1 MNESPRSLVTSAEP
15 ETASHSPGTSNAIPV
30 IDRPILS
37 ANPGFPEV
45 RGVVRNTH
53 ISMKTKLYRLG
64 GASPSGAKSCLIA
77 ALMVAVVPVL
87 QAQTPPPPPQAEQD
101 GDTASANLSD
111 SELDDLLGPIAL
123 YPDALVGL
131 ILPAST
137 VPSDITLADR
147 YLQQNGNDANVDDQ
161 PWDQSVRGLARYPDV
176 LKWMDDNLEWTTSV
190 GEAFINQPADVMNS
204 IQRLRQEAKDKGNLT
219 NTPQQTVVVEQQ
231 PQSEVIRIV
240 PTDPDVIYVPQY
252 DPQVVYVQ
260 PYAPD
265 YGPVISFGVGFGVG
279 TWLSYDFDWWHSDFY
294 YGEGCGWN
302 NHDRWYN
309 HGWSNGNVN
318 VSKTVTNITNIT
330 NNNNVTYN
338 NTVVNRWRPS
348 ATSRRMFIQRQREN
362 LGNARI
368 ARANAQA
375 AHVVAGQP
383 NRVAHVPRPTR
394 LAAAPANPAA
404 VSAQHRQAEIRTG
417 QANRPATA
425 APTVN
430 GATANPAQRNPH
442 NPNHPARPY
451 EASQPGTNPGN
462 SQQPHP
468 NPHHPHP
475 VTAAPAVN
483 GAEPTSVP
491 RHERPQGQPQAQP
504 QAGPEIRQPNPAAEA
519 QRAERERAHQ
529 EAVQQE
535 QARQQAAEN
544 AARREEARQRAQ
556 EAAAARA
563 DAANAAPQS
572 QPQSQPQPAPHHAQQ
587 PQQQG
592 TPQQGEHKKKHQD

>member
-1 MNESPRSLVTSAEP
+1 M
-15 ETASHSPGTSNAIPV
+15 
-30 IDRPILS
+30 
-37 ANPGFPEV
+37 
-45 RGVVRNTH
+45 VRNAH
-53 ISMKTKLYRLG
+53 ISMKTNQYRLG
-64 GASPSGAKSCLIA
+64 GISPSGAKSCLIA

-87 QAQTPPPPPQAEQD
+87 QAQTSPPPPQAEQD
-101 GDTASANLSD
+101 GDTAPANLSD

-147 YLQQNGNDANVDDQ
+147 YLQQNGNDVNVDDQ

-252 DPQVVYVQ
+252 DPEVVYVQ

-265 YGPVISFGVGFGVG
+265 YGPVISFGVGCGVG
-279 TWLSYDFDWWHSDFY
+279 AWLSYDFDWWHSGFY
-294 YGEGCGWN
+294 YGDGCGWN

-318 VSKTVTNITNIT
+318 VSKTVTNITNVT

-338 NTVVNRWRPS
+338 NTTVVNRWRPS
-348 ATSRRMFIQRQREN
+348 ATSRRMFVQRQHEN

-383 NRVAHVPRPTR
+383 NRAAHVPRPTR
-394 LAAAPANPAA
+394 LATAPANPAA
-404 VSAQHRQAEIRTG
+404 VSAQHRQAEVRTG

-425 APTVN
+425 APAVN
-430 GATANPAQRNPH
+430 GAAANPAQRNPH
-442 NPNHPARPY
+442 NPNHLARPY
-451 EASQPGTNPGN
+451 EAGQPGSNPGYP
-462 SQQPHP
+462 QQPHQ
-468 NPHHPHP
+468 NPHHPRP
-475 VTAAPAVN
+475 ATAAPAVE
-483 GAEPTSVP
+483 GAQATAVP
-491 RHERPQGQPQAQP
+491 RHERNPGQPQGQLQSQPQMRPQAQP
-504 QAGPEIRQPNPAAEA
+504 QAAPEVRQPNPAADA
-519 QRAERERAHQ
+519 QRAERARARQ
-529 EAVQQE
+529 EAAQQE
-535 QARQQAAEN
+535 QAQQQAAEN

-563 DAANAAPQS
+563 NAAQS
-572 QPQSQPQPAPHHAQQ
+572 QPQSQPQPAPRAQQ

-592 TPQQGEHKKKHQD
+592 NQQQGEHKKKHQD

>member
-1 MNESPRSLVTSAEP
+1 MKVPASSLHQQRP
-15 ETASHSPGTSNAIPV
+15 ETANHSPGTSNAISELE
-30 IDRPILS
+30 RPILR
-37 ANPGFPEV
+37 ANPGLPAV
-45 RGVVRNTH
+45 RGLVRNTH
-53 ISMKTKLYRLG
+53 ISMKTKPYRLG
-64 GASPSGAKSCLIA
+64 GTSPSAVKSCLIA
-77 ALMVAVVPVL
+77 ALVATVAPVL
-87 QAQTPPPPPQAEQD
+87 HAQTPPPPPQAEQD
-101 GDTASANLSD
+101 GDTTPANLSD

-190 GEAFINQPADVMNS
+190 GEAFVNQPADVMNS

-240 PTDPDVIYVPQY
+240 PTDPEVIYVPQY

-265 YGPVISFGVGFGVG
+265 YGPAISFGVGFGVG
-279 TWLSYDFDWWHSDFY
+279 AWLSYDFDWWHSGFY
-294 YGEGCGWN
+294 YGDGCGWN

-362 LGNARI
+362 LGNTRI

-375 AHVVAGQP
+375 SHLVAGQP
-383 NRVAHVPRPTR
+383 NRVPHVPRPTR
-394 LAAAPANPAA
+394 LAAAPANAAA
-404 VSAQHRQAEIRTG
+404 VPAQHRQPQVRTG
-417 QANRPATA
+417 QPNRPLTA
-425 APTVN
+425 APEVTGSV
-430 GATANPAQRNPH
+430 TNPAQRNRH
-442 NPNHPARPY
+442 NPNHPAQPN
-451 EASQPGTNPGN
+451 EAAQSGTNPGY
-462 SQQPHP
+462 SQQPHQK
-468 NPHHPHP
+468 PHHPHP
-475 VTAAPAVN
+475 ATAAPAVDAAQAN
-483 GAEPTSVP
+483 SVP
-491 RHERPQGQPQAQP
+491 RHERNPAQSQDQPQA
-504 QAGPEIRQPNPAAEA
+504 APEIRQPNPAADA
-519 QRAERERAHQ
+519 QRAERARAHQ
-529 EAVQQE
+529 EALQQQ
-535 QARQQAAEN
+535 QAQQQAAEN
-544 AARREEARQRAQ
+544 AARREEARQRA
-556 EAAAARA
+556 EAAAAARA
-563 DAANAAPQS
+563 SATNAAPQA
-572 QPQSQPQPAPHHAQQ
+572 QHHDQQ